1 MRLIL
6 QVRHMPSAAIPRPMG
21 LNAACS
27 GVASIVTHER
37 SLFSNFFEGL
47 QKKGVDRPKSLP

>member
-1 MRLIL
+1 
-6 QVRHMPSAAIPRPMG
+6 MPSAAIPRPMG